1 LALTS
6 TSIFIVSGWFVLQY
20 QTCLRKFRHNHD
32 ATILTFLARAH
43 FKMGD
48 CLGAKTVLLKVRIE
62 VMLSLVY

>member
-1 LALTS
+1 M
-6 TSIFIVSGWFVLQY
+6 FVLQY

-48 CLGAKTVLLKVRIE
+48 YLGAKTVLLKVHA
-62 VMLSLVY
+62 